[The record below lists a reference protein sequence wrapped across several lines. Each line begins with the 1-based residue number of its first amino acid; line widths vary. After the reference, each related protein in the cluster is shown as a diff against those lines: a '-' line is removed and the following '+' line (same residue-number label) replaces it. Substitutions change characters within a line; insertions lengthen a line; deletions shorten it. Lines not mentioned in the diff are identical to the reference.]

1 MKHRHAVLTVS
12 ILILPLLGACDSV
25 RSVMGG
31 KSSPDEFSVYSRAP
45 LSIPPEFR
53 LRPPSPGAER
63 PQETQPR
70 DTAESLM
77 LNNRQSAGTRSGE
90 LGGREASASLSSG
103 EKALVLRTGGDKTDP
118 EIRAIVNREAVVP
131 LEASKTLAD
140 KVLFWRDPRKRTNI
154 VDPQK
159 ENQRI
164 REQQAQGKPVTGEGV
179 PAIRQDLDRGF
190 LDKLLFE

>member
-1 MKHRHAVLTVS
+1 MKHRHAVLIVS

-53 LRPPSPGAER
+53 LRPPSPGASR
-63 PQETQPR
+63 PQEAQPR

-77 LNNRQSAGTRSGE
+77 LNNNRESARSGQP
-90 LGGREASASLSSG
+90 GGREAGASLSSG
-103 EKALVLRTGGDKTDP
+103 EQALVLRTGGDKTDP

-164 REQQAQGKPVTGEGV
+164 REQQAQGKPITGEGV

-190 LDKLLFE
+190 LDRLLFE